1 VRRTLLTEREKL
13 VRLDQA
19 EYQCDVK
26 LTMCGV
32 SKKPRDPD
40 TVSSLL
46 FIGTVC
52 GQRLLMFVCS
62 CVVLGSAFRVSSVQG
77 QHLPAELHLQ
87 ISY

>member
-1 VRRTLLTEREKL
+1 MRRTLLTEREKL

-52 GQRLLMFVCS
+52 GQRLLMFVDVERAS
-62 CVVLGSAFRVSSVQG
+62 RLVV
-77 QHLPAELHLQ
+77 HLQ
-87 ISY
+87 VGLQ